1 MEESLLWKHTHNLH
15 VSLCCKICIFRLL
28 LALPLSCFPACLALL
43 VCVGEFLYFCWFL
56 LYFEGYS
63 FLYPFSSLSHYYL
76 ILLHDVYLDSVPVW
90 PIDLVSCPS
99 EQYTTLNERPNQLW
113 DCGLTTH
120 TNTTSFLT
128 HHFWMD
134 SVIEINGFWGKV
146 VHDFVLVSK
155 RCSIIYKL

>member
-1 MEESLLWKHTHNLH
+1 MKAYSQLSRH
-15 VSLCCKICIFRLL
+15 SLCCKICIFRLL
-28 LALPLSCFPACLALL
+28 LALPLRCFSACLALL

-56 LYFEGYS
+56 LYFEGY
-63 FLYPFSSLSHYYL
+63 FILFPVPLLSDL
-76 ILLHDVYLDSVPVW
+76 ALLPDVYLDSVPVW

-99 EQYTTLNERPNQLW
+99 EQYTTLNQRPNQLW

-128 HHFWMD
+128 HDFWMD

-146 VHDFVLVSK
+146 VYDFVLFSK